1 MQDKQDRQG
10 KTKQSKTRQ
19 TKTGQDSTRQ
29 GKTRQNEASQTI
41 KTDIRNRTR
50 QLARTRQTWQNRQD
64 KVSKTDTRDKT
75 SQDKT
80 RQDKTKCRISQQN
93 KHPDAIQLSV
103 DFSICQKR
111 ISVPNILHTVLSCPT
126 KQRC

>member
-19 TKTGQDSTRQ
+19 TKQDKTGQDKARQ
-29 GKTRQNEASQTI
+29 DKTSQTI